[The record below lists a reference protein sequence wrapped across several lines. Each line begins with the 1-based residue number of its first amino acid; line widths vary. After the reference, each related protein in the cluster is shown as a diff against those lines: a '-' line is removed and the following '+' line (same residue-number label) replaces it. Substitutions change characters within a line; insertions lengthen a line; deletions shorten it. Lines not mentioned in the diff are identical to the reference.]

1 MWDFAY
7 QYIGLKQFPEMLE
20 SLLLVSALVMA
31 RCTMN
36 QLTSTGGGS
45 EEIMSELA
53 IREEVKD
60 LKKYAKAAS
69 KL

>member
-1 MWDFAY
+1 MYGSWRLVSLSFSGA
-7 QYIGLKQFPEMLE
+7 I
-20 SLLLVSALVMA
+20 LLL
-31 RCTMN
+31 
-36 QLTSTGGGS
+36 LTGPGGGS

-60 LKKYAKAAS
+60 LMKLASASS